1 MRRLSPIS
9 SVILFIVSAVIVR
22 PALAAGTGEKAVL
35 SALDDLKEAM
45 LKRDRAALEKVL
57 HPELT
62 YGHSSATLETK
73 AQAIAH
79 IVDGLGWEAI
89 ELADTAVR
97 LQGNVAIVN
106 GKADLHQRNKDKPT
120 TVAKLL
126 VLTVWVK
133 GPQGW
138 QLIARQAVRRPD
150 DAQVIAAQAA
160 LAAAPATKP
169 SASAPSASAPS
180 ASARSAPP
188 K

>member
-1 MRRLSPIS
+1 MRKLLQIS
-9 SVILFIVSAVIVR
+9 SAFVFIIGAVVVQPAFAASSA
-22 PALAAGTGEKAVL
+22 EKAVL
-35 SALDDLKEAM
+35 IALDNLKEAL
-45 LKRDRAALEKVL
+45 LKQDRATLERIF
-57 HPELT
+57 HPDLT
-62 YGHSSATLETK
+62 YGHSSATVETR

-89 ELADTAVR
+89 ELADTTVR

-106 GKADLHQRNKDKPT
+106 GKADLHQRNKDKPP

-138 QLIARQAVRRPD
+138 QLMARQAVRRPD

-160 LAAAPATKP
+160 LAAASATKVP
-169 SASAPSASAPS
+169 SASPPA
-180 ASARSAPP
+180 APP